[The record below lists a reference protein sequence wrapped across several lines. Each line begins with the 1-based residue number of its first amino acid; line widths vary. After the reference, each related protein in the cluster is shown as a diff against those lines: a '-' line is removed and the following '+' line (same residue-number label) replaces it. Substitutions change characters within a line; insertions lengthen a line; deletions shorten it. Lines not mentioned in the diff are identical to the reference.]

1 MSMNYEDLRTPSMIV
16 CQGACVNKD
25 TRGSSGGYS
34 GSAAPPDAASLCG
47 TCATVRARPGA
58 HPSLRPDSNE

>member
-1 MSMNYEDLRTPSMIV
+1 MIV
-16 CQGACVNKD
+16 SQGPCVNKD
-25 TRGSSGGYS
+25 TRGRSGGYS

-58 HPSLRPDSNE
+58 HPSPPGQ